1 MEKFKNYLKN
11 LNTKEKLIIASG
23 ICAVLIALGIAFA
36 VNGIKQV
43 TCKHIWNEGKTITE
57 PTCAVEGEYEYEC
70 EKCGKTDV
78 KTLDKVA
85 CAMSTML
92 TVEAKEATCTEDGHT
107 KYTICTVCNEYAG
120 SEPEITEA
128 LGHNEVNSQQEEIPK
143 SSATSD
149 IIVPAAP
156 ASISNLP
163 SLFSVVSPSIAI

>member
-1 MEKFKNYLKN
+1 MDEQGQK
-11 LNTKEKLIIASG
+11 TKALLLIIASG
-23 ICAVLIALGIAFA
+23 ICGVLIVLGIAFA
-36 VNGIKQV
+36 VNSIKQV

-85 CAMSTML
+85 CATSTML
-92 TVEAKEATCTEDGHT
+92 TVEAKEVTCTEDGHT

-128 LGHNEVNSQQEEIPK
+128 LGHNEVNSQQEEIPANCTERGITQGTYCDRCGIK
-143 SSATSD
+143 KNH
-149 IIVPAAP
+149 P
-156 ASISNLP
+156 
-163 SLFSVVSPSIAI
+163 